1 MIIQSEELVQG
12 LQVLLVCIELVI
24 ISVACFLCYRQLSKQ
39 DIHYFARVWT
49 YYLSRLAALFSCTV
63 LQIWNL
69 IRGNE
74 SSSIAKIDQVISTV
88 LGKAIPDLC
97 VVLTILLAFFLK
109 IRPLKAFLWQ
119 KSATVILSILLIIE
133 ASISI
138 LAVVINIPLIIKSID
153 YANTALTF
161 ITIILY
167 SFSAKQKRELAFG
180 EDTVNQKRKIFY
192 IAVLYATAS
201 FLDIYFN
208 EFAEMLHRNGFEFE
222 EFVETVAFQFVY
234 QIIFDLCRAAL
245 FIMPKNLVVVA
256 VDADDYT

>member
-12 LQVLLVCIELVI
+12 LQVLLVCIELLI
-24 ISVACFLCYRQLSKQ
+24 ISIACFMCYRQLSKQ

-49 YYLSRLAALFSCTV
+49 YYLSRLVALFSCTV
-63 LQIWNL
+63 LQIWDL
-69 IRGNE
+69 ISQKE
-74 SSSIAKIDQVISTV
+74 SSLIAKIDSVISTV
-88 LGKAIPDLC
+88 FGKAIPDLC
-97 VVLTILLAFFLK
+97 VILTILLAFFLK

-119 KSATVILSILLIIE
+119 KSATIILSVLLVIE
-133 ASISI
+133 AVTSI
-138 LAVVINIPLIIKSID
+138 LAAVLRLPFVIKSID

-180 EDTVNQKRKIFY
+180 EDTVNQKRKIYY

-222 EFVETVAFQFVY
+222 EFAETVAFQFAY
-234 QIIFDLCRAAL
+234 QVIFDLCRAAL